1 MNQYSP
7 DLSFKRGF
15 EYTRKSI
22 GEICYP
28 GVGRPSGGN
37 WDTGYTS
44 VGNNLIIF
52 MNIGVPGRTGH
63 DFDNYFDEQNN
74 TITWFGKPKS
84 HSKQP
89 TFKKLLSGETTPHF
103 FARWDSKKPEFIYLG
118 VGSIIKY
125 EDQVRTKDGLT
136 IKLTLT
142 CDDAKN
148 IIGFS
153 VPSENKSFFPNEDT
167 TIPPSSFVME
177 KHLEDFMF
185 KNWRS
190 TIFGNNYNIYENGR
204 QFQTDTGPL
213 DILAIRN
220 DKKEFLVLELK
231 RDKASDIVVGQTLRY
246 MGYIKNN
253 IATNNEKV
261 RGCIIATEEDQGLTN
276 ALSVTPDIDFYK
288 YQINFSL
295 NKVQNRY

>member
-1 MNQYSP
+1 MKNYNSN
-7 DLSFKRGF
+7 LSFKRGF

-28 GVGRPSGGN
+28 GIGRPSGGN

-44 VGNNLIIF
+44 VKNNLIIF
-52 MNIGVPGRTGH
+52 MNIGIPGRTGH

-74 TITWFGKPKS
+74 TITWFGKPKA
-84 HSKQP
+84 HSNQP
-89 TFKKLLSGETTPHF
+89 TFKKLLSGETIPHF
-103 FARWDSKKPEFIYLG
+103 FARYNSKKPEFIYIG
-118 VGSIIKY
+118 IGSIVNY
-125 EDQVRTKDGLT
+125 EDRVQTKEGYT

-142 CDDAKN
+142 CDDAKD
-148 IIGFS
+148 IIDFS
-153 VPSENKSFFPNEDT
+153 LSPENKNSFNKEKLISPS
-167 TIPPSSFVME
+167 SSFVME
-177 KHLEDFMF
+177 KHLEDYMYR
-185 KNWRS
+185 NWKS
-190 TIFGNNYNIYENGR
+190 TIFGMNYNIYENGR

-213 DILAIRN
+213 DILALSN

-253 IATNNEKV
+253 IATNNENVK
-261 RGCIIATEEDQGLTN
+261 GCIIATEEDQGLKN

-288 YQINFSL
+288 YQVNFSL
-295 NKVQNRY
+295 NKITK